1 MRPSEGV
8 QHKATV
14 ICPSDEDLKDRII
27 QRTDMEGKD
36 VPDHVVLEVKANLP
50 LSHVGDPPDEGP
62 SSIESQ
68 WEEADKLE
76 GLRDGRITRL
86 GHPQR
91 LPGPRGWW
99 HFPRL

>member
-1 MRPSEGV
+1 
-8 QHKATV
+8 
-14 ICPSDEDLKDRII
+14 
-27 QRTDMEGKD
+27 MEGKD

-76 GLRDGRITRL
+76 GLRDGKVTRL

-91 LPGPRGWW
+91 LPGPPGGGTFQGHDNRAPVPWGGGN
-99 HFPRL
+99 